1 MLSFFRPSSFVMT
14 AQALIASDNKLPVAQ
29 LSDLLANKLT
39 TIQARSEAKDYLDIH
54 AILER
59 SELTLAEGLAIAEQ
73 QFSSFNPLVSER
85 ALTYFGDGDLA
96 ELPTAVQYD
105 LKRVVHDLNHSRN
118 LDLEL

>member
-1 MLSFFRPSSFVMT
+1 MT

-39 TIQARSEAKDYLDIH
+39 TIQARSEAKDYLDVH

-59 SELTLAEGLAIAEQ
+59 SELTLAEGLAIAKQ
-73 QFSSFNPLVSER
+73 QFSGFNPLVSER